1 MAPLK
6 DEETRRAEFVDP
18 CDTGISLTGSS
29 KIFPIILKYLEY
41 TDLGAITCPTDLI
54 GPAASITKAKT
65 QPTNP
70 PAKAGAGKDKGEARN
85 GAVISSIAAVRQT
98 ERSGRTIWPLGPG
111 FIKRIGPPVTPEDIR
126 LVLSAIA
133 GIALSIA
140 LIVRGRLHPFV
151 GLLCGAFTVGILAGI
166 PLEETAKS
174 VEKGAGTILGGTGL
188 VVALGLGLGAMLQ
201 LSNGAAGLARA
212 ALRVSGIKG
221 APWASLFTALLIGL
235 PLFFETGLVLLL
247 PIVASAAAALPKGMD
262 DDESKL
268 RLMLPAL
275 SGLSV
280 VHALVP
286 PHPGPLLAVNAL
298 GANLGLTLAYGLLVG
313 IPTAIIAGPVLAR
326 FTARG
331 VKLSPP
337 LLAPETIDMAPPS
350 VGRTLTAVLLPVV
363 LIAAGQAVAMAPPAI
378 AAPLVWLTWVSD
390 PVVAL
395 LLANLVAL
403 PLLFG
408 HRLGERRIQ
417 DSIWLEAMAPA
428 GGILLAIGAGGAL
441 KQVLVTAGLS
451 DMLVRLAGGGAI
463 SPLLLAWGV
472 SVCIRLATGS
482 ATVATITTAGVME
495 GLVASSGVAP
505 EWMVLAIG
513 AGSLFF
519 SHVNDPG
526 FWLVKSYLGTD
537 MPGTFRTWSIM
548 ETVVAV
554 VGLLLVLAASSVI

>member
-1 MAPLK
+1 MSPA
-6 DEETRRAEFVDP
+6 DYR
-18 CDTGISLTGSS
+18 
-29 KIFPIILKYLEY
+29 
-41 TDLGAITCPTDLI
+41 LI
-54 GPAASITKAKT
+54 
-65 QPTNP
+65 
-70 PAKAGAGKDKGEARN
+70 
-85 GAVISSIAAVRQT
+85 
-98 ERSGRTIWPLGPG
+98 
-111 FIKRIGPPVTPEDIR
+111 
-126 LVLSAIA
+126 LSAIV

-140 LIVRGRLHPFV
+140 LIIRGRLHPFV
-151 GLLCGAFTVGILAGI
+151 GLLCGAFTVGLLAGL
-166 PLEETAKS
+166 PMEETAKA
-174 VEKGAGTILGGTGL
+174 VEKGAGAILGGTGL

-201 LSNGAAGLARA
+201 LSDGAGGLARG
-212 ALRVSGIKG
+212 ALRIAGIRG
-221 APWASLFTALLIGL
+221 APWASLFTAIVIGL

-247 PIVASAAAALPKGMD
+247 PIVASAAAALPNGQNND
-262 DDESKL
+262 TAKL

-298 GANLGLTLAYGLLVG
+298 GANLGLTLVYGLIVG
-313 IPTAIIAGPVLAR
+313 IPTAIIAGPLLAR
-326 FTARG
+326 FTAPG

-337 LLAPETIDMAPPS
+337 LLDPVRVDVPTPS
-350 VGRTLTAVLLPVV
+350 VGRALIAVLLPVV
-363 LIAAGQAVAMAPPAI
+363 LIAAGQAVALMPPDMAA
-378 AAPLVWLTWVSD
+378 LFQWLRWISD

-395 LLANLVAL
+395 LVAVLAAL

-408 HRLGERRIQ
+408 RRIA
-417 DSIWLEAMAPA
+417 DRSIQNAIWTEAMTPA
-428 GGILLAIGAGGAL
+428 GGIILAIGAGGAL

-451 DMLVRLAGGGAI
+451 DMLVRLAQGGAI
-463 SPLLLAWGV
+463 SPILLAWGV

-482 ATVATITTAGVME
+482 ATVATITTAGVMQ
-495 GLVASSGVAP
+495 GLVAASGVAP

-537 MPGTFRTWSIM
+537 MPGTFKTWSIM

-554 VGLLLVLAASSVI
+554 VGLFLVLVASSIFQ